1 MDGIVFRVYLRLSAV
16 ALFFFAGSAGAAAPV
31 VPPDIPT
38 PYIPSTTIAV
48 DEMLRLADVGPGD
61 LVADLGSGDGR
72 VVIAAARDYGARGL
86 GIEIDS
92 NLVAESQSNAVK
104 AGVAERVAFRQGDVL
119 KADFRDATVVT
130 LYLLPALVERVK
142 PRLLAEMKPGTR
154 IVAHD

>member
-1 MDGIVFRVYLRLSAV
+1 MNSRIAVVAV
-16 ALFFFAGSAGAAAPV
+16 ALSIAGGAVAATPV
-31 VPPDIPT
+31 PPPDIPT

-104 AGVAERVAFRQGDVL
+104 AGVTERVAFRQGDVL
-119 KADFRDATVVT
+119 K
-130 LYLLPALVERVK
+130 PALQS
-142 PRLLAEMKPGTR
+142 
-154 IVAHD
+154 